1 MIILKNTI
9 NTQTVFINKRKDV
22 GLKAAV
28 QYYTKAEADEKFQ
41 PKGNYVTPEDVDSI
55 VGSVIDKKIVP
66 IQNEIDELETSKQE
80 VFQVNQPLYFER
92 DNEDLTL
99 NVNLNDYAT
108 KEDLENID
116 ISGKQDTLVS
126 GVNIKT
132 INGESILGSG
142 DISISMPTL
151 KYNASTDKFEG
162 DFQAVYSAISSKDSP
177 FSIYLPH
184 NNEVIEATL
193 AFING
198 TNITAYASIT
208 YTGNSMHFAYYIK
221 PDGTYTN
228 AISQFQ
234 AQEELTPGDNIDIND
249 DLVISWVAP
258 DVQFV
263 NTIFADNESLKYAI
277 ADFKGGYTE
286 KEFPLATTEVAG
298 LMSPEDKAKLD
309 SAGDSVPYVKLTR
322 QGVVE
327 DGDLAEV
334 FYALQQYKPAV
345 VYMQDTIDLVHY
357 VLMESFVVNSANSI
371 TVVGHNELGEDEYSH
386 NTFRVTFTKSDT
398 GVKAGAISRY
408 KHNYVSKTTY
418 DTKMTEIDN
427 AISDLQTQLG
437 NIATVLDNINGETI

>member
-41 PKGNYVTPEDVDSI
+41 PKGDYVTPEDVDSI
-55 VGSVIDKKIVP
+55 VGSVIDEKIVP

-99 NVNLNDYAT
+99 NVNLDNYAT

-286 KEFPLATTEVAG
+286 KEFPLATTEVVG
-298 LMSPEDKAKLD
+298 LMSPEDKTNLD
-309 SAGDSVPYVKLTR
+309 N
-322 QGVVE
+322 
-327 DGDLAEV
+327 
-334 FYALQQYKPAV
+334 LQ
-345 VYMQDTIDLVHY
+345 
-357 VLMESFVVNSANSI
+357 
-371 TVVGHNELGEDEYSH
+371 
-386 NTFRVTFTKSDT
+386 
-398 GVKAGAISRY
+398 
-408 KHNYVSKTTY
+408 
-418 DTKMTEIDN
+418 
-427 AISDLQTQLG
+427 LQVG
-437 NIATVLDNINGETI
+437 NISAVLDNINGETI